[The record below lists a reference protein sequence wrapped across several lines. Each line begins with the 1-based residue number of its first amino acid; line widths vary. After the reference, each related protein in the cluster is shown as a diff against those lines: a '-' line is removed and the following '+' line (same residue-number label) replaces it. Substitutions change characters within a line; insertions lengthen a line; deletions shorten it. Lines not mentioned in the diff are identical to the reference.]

1 MQSPVESQD
10 VWVLQMGLNLNLTP
24 QLVLNTSLGELR
36 LEEHLESDNVMA
48 LFLARKVHVTK
59 LATTQGFA
67 NVKVSELPLLCGLA
81 WCRPRLTASA
91 AGARRGRATGGRAR
105 QEAQP
110 VGASTPPTTP
120 AAWWCRRSKLV

>member
-81 WCRPRLTASA
+81 
-91 AGARRGRATGGRAR
+91 
-105 QEAQP
+105 
-110 VGASTPPTTP
+110 
-120 AAWWCRRSKLV
+120 